1 MAEGAGA
8 NLDQYFLH
16 FAGEAA
22 DRAVV
27 KPLRDGVLLG
37 FFQAL
42 DGALLLQEIA
52 FVFDFGFDGLQV
64 VAG

>member
-1 MAEGAGA
+1 MAEGART

-16 FAGEAA
+16 LAGESA
-22 DRAVV
+22 DRTIVE
-27 KPLRDGVLLG
+27 PLRDGVLLG

-42 DGALLLQEIA
+42 DGALLLQKIA
-52 FVFDFGFDGLQV
+52 FVFDFGFDGLQI